1 MNVAARASTA
11 DLRSADAMHLAAAFA
26 LGRRNLGDTWPN
38 PAVGAV
44 ILDAEGRVAGRGWTQ
59 AGGRPH
65 AETEALRRAGELA
78 KGGTLYVTLEPC
90 SHQGKTP
97 PCADAVVAAGIR
109 RVVVPIEDSNP
120 LVAGKGI
127 ARLRAA
133 GIEVV
138 LGPGAER
145 ARREH
150 AGHICRIRRGRP
162 HVQLKLALSADGKV
176 GLKGR
181 RPAAITGEAAL
192 GHAHLMRAEAD
203 AIAVGI
209 GTVLSDDP
217 QLTCRLPGMEQRSPI
232 RIAVD
237 ARLRIPLDAALVR
250 SASDTPT
257 WILAAEDA
265 PADAELRLRD
275 AGVEVLR
282 VPAAERGLLDM
293 EAALSLLAARGLTRL
308 LVEGGPILAAS
319 MLDARLVDE
328 VTLFESPVTLGHDA
342 IPAVDGRDLRRMLE
356 PADWTVVVQRM
367 LGPDRFTD
375 LWRR

>member
-1 MNVAARASTA
+1 MTAAPRASA
-11 DLRSADAMHLAAAFA
+11 VAQRSADEIHLAAAFA

-44 ILDAEGRVAGRGWTQ
+44 VLDADGRVAGRGWTQ
-59 AGGRPH
+59 RGGRPH
-65 AETEALRRAGELA
+65 AETEALRRAGERA

-90 SHQGKTP
+90 SHHGKTP
-97 PCADAVVAAGIR
+97 PCAEAVVTAGIA
-109 RVVVPIEDSNP
+109 RVVVPIEDPNP
-120 LVAGKGI
+120 VVAGAGLAK
-127 ARLRAA
+127 LRVA

-138 LGPGAER
+138 LGEGAER

-150 AGHICRIRRGRP
+150 AGHIARIRRGRP

-192 GHAHLMRAEAD
+192 GKSHLMRAEAD

-217 QLTCRLPGMEQRSPI
+217 KLTCRLPGMERRSPI
-232 RIAVD
+232 RIVAD

-250 SASDTPT
+250 TAAEVPT

-265 PADAELRLRD
+265 PAAAELKLRD
-275 AGVEVLR
+275 SGVEVLR
-282 VPAAERGLLDM
+282 VPSAERGLLDM
-293 EAALSLLAARGLTRL
+293 EAALSLLAARGLTRV

-319 MLDARLVDE
+319 LLDARLVDE
-328 VTLFESPVTLGHDA
+328 VALFESPVTLGHDA

-356 PADWTVVVQRM
+356 PAAWVVVAQRM

>member
-11 DLRSADAMHLAAAFA
+11 DLYSADATHLAAAFA

-44 ILDAEGRVAGRGWTQ
+44 VLDAHGSVAGRGWTQ

-65 AETEALRRAGELA
+65 AETEALARAGELA
-78 KGGTLYVTLEPC
+78 RGGTLYVTLEPC

-97 PCADAVVAAGIR
+97 PCADAVAAAGIA
-109 RVVVPIEDSNP
+109 RVVIPIEDPNP

-133 GIEVV
+133 GVAVEV
-138 LGPGAER
+138 GPGAER

-150 AGHICRIRRGRP
+150 AGHISRIRRGRP

-192 GHAHLMRAEAD
+192 GRAHLLRAEAD

-217 QLTCRLPGMEQRSPI
+217 LLTCRLPGMEHRSPI

-237 ARLRIPLDAALVR
+237 ARLRVPLDTALVR
-250 SASDTPT
+250 SAADTPT

-265 PADAELRLRD
+265 PTDAELRLRD

-282 VPAAERGLLDM
+282 VAAAERGLVDM

-319 MLDARLVDE
+319 LLDARLVDE
-328 VTLFESPVTLGHDA
+328 VTLFEAPVTLGHDA

-356 PADWTVVVQRM
+356 PADWAVVAQRM